1 MSTKRAGVT
10 LVELIVVLAI
20 LGVIAGVTT
29 LAFRRAD
36 TGPSV
41 PLWVGAIAQAR
52 RVALDS
58 ARAMSLT
65 VRVGDSVYAATAL
78 PDGSM
83 VADTGLG
90 FDRLTGEVR
99 RAPSDR
105 VAGWCCWKRSSL
117 SRS

>member
-1 MSTKRAGVT
+1 MNMPRAGVT

-20 LGVIAGVTT
+20 LSVVAGVTT

-41 PLWVGAIAQAR
+41 PLWVSAITQAR

-58 ARAMSLT
+58 ARTVSLT

-78 PDGSM
+78 PDGSV
-83 VADTGLG
+83 VADPRLG
-90 FDRLTGEVR
+90 IDRLTGEVPH
-99 RAPSDR
+99 AP
-105 VAGWCCWKRSSL
+105 
-117 SRS
+117 